1 MQRGCSGFSGS
12 IAVQHYST
20 KWKPS
25 NFMLQ
30 PEPRVSFKTFSQ
42 TGADVDYT
50 DTNCN
55 FPLLFAVARGDAD
68 MVRLLC
74 DAGVATDQVTD
85 TVAKGRGKSLPPAPR
100 P

>member
-1 MQRGCSGFSGS
+1 
-12 IAVQHYST
+12 
-20 KWKPS
+20 
-25 NFMLQ
+25 MLQ

-42 TGADVDYT
+42 TGADVNYT

-55 FPLLFAVARGDAD
+55 FPLLIAVARRDAD

-85 TVAKGRGKSLPPAPR
+85 TVAKGGANHCPPPRARDVVLAP
-100 P
+100 PTPQPWVS